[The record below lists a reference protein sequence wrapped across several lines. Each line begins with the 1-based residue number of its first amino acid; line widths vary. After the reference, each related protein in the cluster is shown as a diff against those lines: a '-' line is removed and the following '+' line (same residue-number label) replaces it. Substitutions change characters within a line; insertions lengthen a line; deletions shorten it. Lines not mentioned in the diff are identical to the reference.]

1 MKSTAASD
9 PHSEAKRG
17 FGCRSSGGGSLRSD
31 WDSGPLRRGTPN
43 KEQVSGSFSWL
54 QVYDPGSTSTEAEK
68 GSSCVRGDILLLRSI
83 SGGNLLW

>member
-1 MKSTAASD
+1 MKLTAASE

-54 QVYDPGSTSTEAEK
+54 RFMIQGPHLPRLKRVAR
-68 GSSCVRGDILLLRSI
+68 V
-83 SGGNLLW
+83 